1 MTVSDA
7 DAAARSRDTAVAAY
21 EALRCHVLTGSTVVR
36 PCGVILLLREGIVA
50 WMARRAAGDAPS
62 ALRADRD
69 RRAPAPIMIDACH
82 AGIVRV
88 LASMA
93 LAGRGE
99 RRP

>member
-1 MTVSDA
+1 
-7 DAAARSRDTAVAAY
+7 VAAY

-36 PCGVILLLREGIVA
+36 PFGVILLLREGIVA
-50 WMARRAAGDAPS
+50 WMARRSADDAPS
-62 ALRADRD
+62 ALADRD
-69 RRAPAPIMIDACH
+69 RRAPAPILIDAGH